1 MARKNRNGRPR
12 PQNRPQYNSQSGKSC
27 TYYDKPRYTHVNKY
41 ADQKG
46 RTKAKPYVEVADD
59 GAADDGIMDAALN
72 ELTSTDITA
81 APVRTSKKMFESLKK
96 APLRWEVWFA
106 ELGDHYGTNVQSG
119 CRPVIILSN
128 DVSNRLANTVTVLPM
143 TTRRKHLELPSHVC
157 VEAAD
162 CVPLTNETLNASLTL
177 IEQITTLDKSSLMNL
192 VCRIDSQTVKRRI
205 EEAILYYIGVSQQWS
220 GDSAN
225 NAPEPSADAIPD
237 TAEPIPPDTL
247 TDAEQEVQHGSRY

>member
-12 PQNRPQYNSQSGKSC
+12 PQSRPQYNSQGGKSC

-46 RTKAKPYVEVADD
+46 RTKAKPYVESADG
-59 GAADDGIMDAALN
+59 GAADDGIMDAVSN
-72 ELTSTDITA
+72 ELTSTDITV

-157 VEAAD
+157 VEASD
-162 CVPLTNETLNASLTL
+162 CVPLTNETLNASMTL

-192 VCRIDSQTVKRRI
+192 VCRIDSQSVKRRI
-205 EEAILYYIGVSQQWS
+205 EEAILYYIGVAQQWS
-220 GDSAN
+220 GDSA
-225 NAPEPSADAIPD
+225 D
-237 TAEPIPPDTL
+237 TAEDDITQEIPEDTNA
-247 TDAEQEVQHGSRY
+247 AEEVTG